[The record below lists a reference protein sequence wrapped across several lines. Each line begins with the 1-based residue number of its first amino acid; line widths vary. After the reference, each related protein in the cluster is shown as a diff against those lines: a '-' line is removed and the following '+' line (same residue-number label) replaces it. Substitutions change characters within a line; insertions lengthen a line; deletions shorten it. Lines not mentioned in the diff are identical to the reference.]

1 MDVRQIEVDAGAADE
16 RLDKLVARV
25 WPDHSRSFWHRH
37 IAAGR
42 VRVNGRAEKGGYL
55 VKAGQIVSCAFEL
68 EAPPVLS
75 APDPDGAVLPEWVVY
90 CDADLLVI
98 NKPRSLVVHPSA
110 GHWTDSVVHRLLP
123 WLPQADGEVRPG
135 VVHRLDRDTSGL
147 MVLARNARARERLS
161 TAIQERTVTRQY
173 VAVVRG
179 TLHPETGTI
188 EAPIGRDPAN
198 RLKMAVVQDGREART
213 HYRMAARWAGAS
225 LLVCT
230 LDTGRT
236 HQIRV
241 HVAAL
246 GHPVLGDLTY
256 GGRHAAF
263 TSGQLL
269 HAGRLSFSHPI
280 TGEALVFES
289 APPDDWMRLTELG
302 TPRVTSPRLYDETT
316 GPDTAQWLSDRGFSE
331 VLRSC

>member
-1 MDVRQIEVDAGAADE
+1 MDVRQIEVDADAVDE

-25 WPDHSRSFWHRH
+25 WADHSRSFWHRQ

-42 VRVNGRAEKGGYL
+42 VRVNGRAEKAGYL
-55 VKAGQIVSCAFEL
+55 VKAGQIVRCALEP
-68 EAPPVLS
+68 EAPPTLS
-75 APDPDGAVLPEWVVY
+75 ASNPEAAALPDWVVY

-98 NKPRSLVVHPSA
+98 NKPRHLVVHPSA

-161 TAIQERTVTRQY
+161 LAIQERTVTRQY
-173 VAVVRG
+173 IAVVRG

-188 EAPIGRDPAN
+188 DAPIGRDPAN
-198 RLKMAVVQDGREART
+198 RLKMAVVQDGRTART
-213 HYRMAARWAGAS
+213 HYRTAARWAGAS
-225 LLVCT
+225 LVVCT

-246 GHPVLGDLTY
+246 GHPVLGDMTY

-263 TSGQLL
+263 SAGQML
-269 HAGRLSFSHPI
+269 HAGRLSFLHPA
-280 TGEALVFES
+280 TGETLVFES
-289 APPDDWMRLTELG
+289 APPEDWDQLTALG
-302 TPRVTSPRLYDETT
+302 TPDVASPRLYDEAA
-316 GPDTAQWLSDRGFSE
+316 GPDTAQWLSERGFSD
-331 VLRSC
+331 VRRRS

>member
-1 MDVRQIEVDAGAADE
+1 MDVRQIEVASDAADE

-25 WPDHSRSFWHRH
+25 WTDHSRSFWHRQ
-37 IAAGR
+37 ITAGR

-55 VKAGQIVSCAFEL
+55 VRAGQIVSCAFEP
-68 EAPPVLS
+68 EAPLILS
-75 APDPDGAVLPEWVVY
+75 APDPGAAVLPDWVVY

-98 NKPRSLVVHPSA
+98 NKPRQLVVHPSA

-161 TAIQERTVTRQY
+161 RAIQERTVTRQY

-179 TLHPETGTI
+179 TLRPEMGTI
-188 EAPIGRDPAN
+188 DAPIGRDPAN

-213 HYRMAARWAGAS
+213 HYRTAARWDGAS

-241 HVAAL
+241 HAAAL
-246 GHPVLGDLTY
+246 GHPVLGDTSY

-263 TSGQLL
+263 AAGQML
-269 HAGRLSFSHPI
+269 HAGRLSFFHPAS
-280 TGEALVFES
+280 GEAMVFES
-289 APPDDWMRLTELG
+289 APPEDWKQLTELG
-302 TPRVTSPRLYDETT
+302 TPEVASPWLYDSTA
-316 GPDTAQWLSDRGFSE
+316 GPDTAHWLSERGFSE
-331 VLRSC
+331 VLRRS